1 MAIPKPK
8 KSADDFIKGAAATK
22 AEAEV
27 KGQGRGRPVG
37 PKKGALP
44 VRLPFDLLETIR
56 ENSAGN
62 ISYFTEQVFRDY
74 FERNNIDIKK

>member
-1 MAIPKPK
+1 MSIPKPK

-22 AEAEV
+22 AETKV
-27 KGQGRGRPVG
+27 KEQGPGRPVG
-37 PKKGALP
+37 PKKAPLP
-44 VRLPFDLLETIR
+44 VRLPIDLLDAIR

-74 FERNNIDIKK
+74 FERNK